1 MLLYIIF
8 AVLKMKQIGID
19 FVMLNL
25 I

>member
-1 MLLYIIF
+1 ME
-8 AVLKMKQIGID
+8 QIVID

>member
-1 MLLYIIF
+1 
-8 AVLKMKQIGID
+8 MKQIGID